1 MDGGFHGRCR
11 GDFGTLGGRARVLA
25 VDDQRGVGLAQTR
38 GDPHPAPQDR
48 RGPMPRTCGCP
59 CGEPGT
65 DQMHG
70 VTGQHGDPQVGRDAT
85 VALVAD
91 RAKAELGFQTAE
103 GGLDVDDTPVGPR
116 DRLDIPVDVAGAQPI
131 GAGALTASSYCGLR
145 LKRTA
150 DGLAPVS
157 AVSSVVS

>member
-1 MDGGFHGRCR
+1 MDGGVHGRCR

-25 VDDQRGVGLAQTR
+25 VDDQRGVGLATAR

-70 VTGQHGDPQVGRDAT
+70 VTGQPGDPQVGRDAT

-91 RAKAELGFQTAE
+91 RAKAELGLQAAE
-103 GGLDVDDTPVGPR
+103 GGLDVGDTPVGPQ

-157 AVSSVVS
+157 AVSSVIS